1 MLSEI
6 DQLIDAAA
14 KETGLSDFGKD
25 DFLEPLERLTQAL
38 VSQARLNDFGLLRAN
53 MTIQSGLVNRLRI
66 QDHLLKNPLVC
77 DEEIKSPIFIVGLP
91 RTGTTALHHLLNQ
104 DSNNRTLRIWE
115 AQDPIPPPQT
125 KTYYNDP
132 RIAEQRE
139 KISLTETF
147 LPGFKSMH
155 LIDAEEPDE
164 CYMLLNRSFMSVE
177 YSALFH
183 IPDYADWLY
192 EQLVSRGS
200 YEYHR
205 VQLQILQSRHPG
217 RWVLKAPF
225 HQLGL
230 AEILRLYPDAIIVQ
244 THRPLAAVVAS
255 GCSFSALL
263 RRSGSDH
270 VDLQEIGRDWM
281 AMLSA
286 YSNRFEKSRA
296 ELEDQHSSQF
306 VDLMYSEFV
315 ADPLAGVRKIYAA
328 SGVTLES
335 ESERR
340 MNDWLAKNPQG
351 KHGQHV
357 YQLSDYGISIDEV
370 KNLFDEYLIRY
381 DLTID

>member
-6 DQLIDAAA
+6 DQLIDAAV
-14 KETGLSDFGKD
+14 KETGLNDFGED

-38 VSQARLNDFGLLRAN
+38 DSQARLNDFGLLRAN

-66 QDHLLKNPLVC
+66 QDHLLKHPLVR

-125 KTYYNDP
+125 ETYSNDS

-147 LPGFKSMH
+147 LPGFKAMH

-164 CYMLLNRSFMSVE
+164 CYMLLNRAFMSVE

-183 IPDYADWLY
+183 IPDYANWLY
-192 EQLVSRGS
+192 EELVPRGS

-205 VQLQILQSRHPG
+205 LQLQILQSCHPG

-230 AEILRLYPDAIIVQ
+230 EEILRLYPDAIIVQ

-263 RRSGSDH
+263 RRSGSDY

-281 AMLSA
+281 AMLGA
-286 YSNRFEKSRA
+286 YTARFEKSRA
-296 ELEDQHSSQF
+296 ELEDHHPGQF
-306 VDLMYSEFV
+306 VDLMYTDFI
-315 ADPLAGVRKIYAA
+315 ADPLSGLRRIYAA
-328 SGVTLES
+328 SGVMLES
-335 ESERR
+335 ESEKR
-340 MNDWLAKNPQG
+340 MSDWLAKNPQG
-351 KHGQHV
+351 KHGEHV
-357 YQLSDYGISIDEV
+357 YQLSDYGISVDEV